1 MITERKHHERGLAE
15 YSWLKSQH
23 TFSFAHYYDP
33 KHMGVSALRVI
44 NDDIVSPGAG
54 FETHPHRNMEIISYV
69 LDGKIEHKDT
79 MGYHTV
85 LNAGDVQVMS
95 AGSGILHSE
104 YNPSDSEDLNFLQI
118 WIRPDTTET
127 EPRYFEKNFS
137 ETEGV
142 TLIVS
147 PSGEAGSLAVRQD
160 AYIYK
165 LNSHHGALDIPLATD
180 RTYYLHIAKG
190 EGVINGLQAVKGDG
204 FTLNQ
209 ESQIDL
215 TELQSFEALL
225 FDLPKE

>member
-1 MITERKHHERGLAE
+1 MITERKHHARGLAE

-69 LDGKIEHKDT
+69 LDGQIEHKDT

-137 ETEGV
+137 GTKGV

-165 LNSHHGALDIPLATD
+165 LNSHYGALDMPLATD
-180 RTYYLHIAKG
+180 RTYYLHVAKG
-190 EGVINGLQAVKGDG
+190 AGVINGLQAVKGDG